1 MFKGIIP
8 AMVTPLKN
16 DQKINES
23 VISQLVNRLI
33 DSGVDGLFIL
43 GTNGEF
49 HLLSYRE
56 KVQLAKLVVAEVNGR
71 VPVIVGTGGNST
83 SEVIELSK
91 EMEEVGVDA
100 LSVITPFFITPSQE
114 EVINHYKS
122 IADSTSLPIILYNIP
137 SKSGMNLDPATVKTL
152 AKIKNIVG
160 IKDSSGNF
168 NNIQAYIDATKQED
182 FFVMCG
188 TDSLILKTL
197 EAGGVGAV
205 AATANV
211 APEVAVSIYENWSK
225 GDIPAAEEAQEKL
238 GPLRNLF
245 QYGTI
250 PSVLKKAV
258 ELTGIPVGP
267 PKLPVIELTGEI
279 VEEVKEV
286 VKSYQGKGEGLT
298 DE

>member
-8 AMVTPLKN
+8 AMVTPLTSN
-16 DQKINES
+16 QQINEK
-23 VISQLVNRLI
+23 VVSQLVNKLI
-33 DSGVDGLFIL
+33 SSGVNGLFAL

-49 HLLSYRE
+49 HLLSRNE
-56 KVQLAKLVVAEVNGR
+56 KIKLAKLIVDEVNGG

-91 EMEEVGVDA
+91 VMEDIGADA

-114 EVINHYKS
+114 EVINHYKA
-122 IADSTSLPIILYNIP
+122 IAQSTSLPIILYNIP
-137 SKSGMNLDPATVKTL
+137 SKTGMNLESDTVVTL
-152 AKIKNIVG
+152 AKIPNIVG
-160 IKDSSGNF
+160 IKDSSGDF
-168 NNIQAYIDATKQED
+168 DNIQAYIDATKMED

-197 EAGGVGAV
+197 KAGGVGAV

-211 APEVAVSIYENWSK
+211 VPKIVVSIYQNWLN
-225 GDIPAAEEAQEKL
+225 GNIQAAEEAQEKL
-238 GPLRNLF
+238 NPLRSSF

-250 PSVLKKAV
+250 PSVLKKTV

-267 PKLPVIELTGEI
+267 PKLPVT
-279 VEEVKEV
+279 EVSGDTLEKVKDV
-286 VKSYQGKGEGLT
+286 VKFYAEKEN
-298 DE
+298 D